1 MAERNTGPRDGD
13 GAAGRGVARACPFH
27 PPWPQR
33 RSHGALGVS
42 RAPPR
47 VNFRKPQHEPKWLV
61 KTNMGRRIFSR
72 AGGAARGG
80 QGLGLPFSALPERPS
95 EFLSAASPGTAPCR
109 PPPPSCAV
117 ADDDAPLPTVG
128 SRVKAALRSALW
140 PRFLQTP
147 SQLAR
152 IRIFVVFSVMCE
164 PASYIAFG

>member
-33 RSHGALGVS
+33 RSHGAWGVS

-47 VNFRKPQHEPKWLV
+47 VNFRKPQYEPKWLV

-80 QGLGLPFSALPERPS
+80 QGLGLPFSALPKRSS
-95 EFLSAASPGTAPCR
+95 EFPSAASPGTAPSR
-109 PPPPSCAV
+109 YSPPSCAV
-117 ADDDAPLPTVG
+117 ADDAAPFVTVG

-140 PRFLQTP
+140 RRFLQTP
-147 SQLAR
+147 SQLGR
-152 IRIFVVFSVMCE
+152 ITISDQLLDMGE
-164 PASYIAFG
+164 PAS